1 MIIKN
6 LGLATLLSCGF
17 LAATVADAAVI
28 GPNDI
33 ASGSAGGL
41 TFTANGGGGDFGLK
55 TTAGVTGVGVTG
67 GASGNEIDVGES
79 IVGSSETGFVL
90 ESTTLA
96 FLYDGPEFGD
106 VEEIAKITA
115 TFLDPSISPIEALL
129 QNVYTS
135 SNDQEL
141 VLTVGG
147 VSSNALILD
156 QSEATN
162 TTAAT
167 VKLGALFGSEILSSL
182 TFEALFSDDC
192 ASGGACN
199 NQSDYSIAQIVTVP
213 EPGTLALFGLGLAGL
228 GLSRRRKA

>member
-1 MIIKN
+1 MRIKN
-6 LGLATLLSCGF
+6 LGVATLLSCGF

-33 ASGSAGGL
+33 ASGSGGGL
-41 TFTANGGGGDFGLK
+41 TFTANGGDGAFGLK

-67 GASGNEIDVGES
+67 GASGNEIDIGES
-79 IVGSSETGFVL
+79 IVGSSDTGFVL

-96 FLYDGPEFGD
+96 FLFDGPEFGD

-115 TFLDPSISPIEALL
+115 TFLDGSSPIEALL
-129 QNVYTS
+129 QNIYTS
-135 SNDQEL
+135 ANDQDL

-147 VSSNALILD
+147 VGSNSLILG

-162 TTAAT
+162 STAAT
-167 VKLGALFGSEILSSL
+167 VRLGALFGNQILASL
-182 TFEALFSDDC
+182 TFEALFSEDC

-213 EPGTLALFGLGLAGL
+213 EPGTLALFGLGIAGL
-228 GLSRRRKA
+228 GLARRRKA